1 MITAITANGTVD
13 TTAYQSV
20 QARNSGLS
28 VTTHDPND
36 RRLAIQVQPN
46 PTSEKLVVQLNSPGS
61 VDTHFEI
68 LSTRGQLMYST
79 SIPSK
84 LGKNTMDLGQLH
96 LSSGTYVL
104 TATQA
109 GGFQQRISFIW
120 KYARSPVSRAPDPMS
135 PER

>member
-1 MITAITANGTVD
+1 MTNASIATANIYEV
-13 TTAYQSV
+13 ALV
-20 QARNSGLS
+20 RNSGLS

-46 PTSEKLVVQLNSPGS
+46 PTSEKLVVQLNSPS
-61 VDTHFEI
+61 AVDTYFEI
-68 LSTRGQLMYST
+68 LSTSGQLMYST
-79 SIPSK
+79 SVPSK
-84 LGKNTMDLGQLH
+84 LGKNTMDLGQLN

-120 KYARSPVSRAPDPMS
+120 K
-135 PER
+135 